1 METTQAITKLDIS
14 AMKKADYICFRYNA
28 RNKLSQIDCV
38 KEIKDEPFGYS
49 KHYSIDVGI
58 ISNGNNGKGI
68 MTNGSNGNGIT
79 GYASIS
85 YSSDNLKWQTIVSQ
99 IRIGDTI
106 KLHWYRNAGESNL
119 LKEHGIVCDYL
130 YLRVYR
136 GKKIFE
142 YFIDACNSTADSSA
156 RMIRT
161 A

>member
-49 KHYSIDVGI
+49 KHYSIDVCI
-58 ISNGNNGKGI
+58 ISNGSI
-68 MTNGSNGNGIT
+68 GNGIT

>member
-14 AMKKADYICFRYNA
+14 AMKKADYICFRHNA
-28 RNKLSQIDCV
+28 GNKLSQIDCV

-58 ISNGNNGKGI
+58 ISNGNNV
-68 MTNGSNGNGIT
+68 NGIT
-79 GYASIS
+79 GYSSIS
-85 YSSDNLKWQTIVSQ
+85 YSNENMQWQTIVSQ
-99 IRIGDTI
+99 IKIGDTI
-106 KLHWYRNAGESNL
+106 KLYWYRNAGESNL

-142 YFIDACNSTADSSA
+142 YFIAVCNSTADSSA

>member
-58 ISNGNNGKGI
+58 ISNGNNV
-68 MTNGSNGNGIT
+68 NGII
-79 GYASIS
+79 GYSSIS
-85 YSSDNLKWQTIVSQ
+85 YSNGNMQWQTIVSQ

-106 KLHWYRNAGESNL
+106 KLYWYRNAGESNL
-119 LKEHGIVCDYL
+119 LKERGLVCDYL

-136 GKKIFE
+136 GEKIFE